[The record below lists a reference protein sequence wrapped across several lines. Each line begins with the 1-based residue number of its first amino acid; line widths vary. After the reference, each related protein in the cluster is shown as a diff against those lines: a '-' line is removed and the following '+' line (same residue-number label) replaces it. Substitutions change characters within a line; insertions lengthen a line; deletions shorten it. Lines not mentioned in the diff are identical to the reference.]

1 MKLYTLEEMLD
12 KEFGPIGT
20 AERDKF
26 EEEVANSLNE
36 DKMGHTLKD
45 TREKHSREIEHRR
58 QRKSRI
64 CINGKIKTTQV

>member
-26 EEEVANSLNE
+26 EEEVENSLNE
-36 DKMGHTLKD
+36 DKMSHTLKD
-45 TREKHSREIEHRR
+45 TREKAQS
-58 QRKSRI
+58 
-64 CINGKIKTTQV
+64 